1 MDHRLSERVSD
12 RGDYLPLPAQGTE
25 ADPSINN
32 AAAPAFTRKAAGCG
46 CQSMHAQNRIA
57 SVSPCSKRKEKSIR
71 PYPKFFFLF
80 IIHDKEMSTR
90 AGSMK
95 IVSHPD

>member
-25 ADPSINN
+25 ADRSINN
-32 AAAPAFTRKAAGCG
+32 AAAPTFTRKAAGCG

-57 SVSPCSKRKEKSIR
+57 SVSPAAKERRKASGHIVNYFPCLLLMIKRCRQE
-71 PYPKFFFLF
+71 L
-80 IIHDKEMSTR
+80 
-90 AGSMK
+90 AA
-95 IVSHPD
+95 